1 MLAAVHSA
9 TILGAQG
16 HPVTVEVH
24 VARGLPAYSVVGL
37 PDEACR
43 ESRDRVR
50 AAVQSS
56 GLAWPAK
63 RITVNLAP
71 ATQRK
76 GGSGLDLA
84 IAVGVLVA
92 DEQLEAAAVAGFAFV
107 GELGLDGSVRAV
119 VGAAPMVAATKGE
132 PVVVA
137 TGSFREAQV
146 ATERPV
152 RTVGNL
158 ATLVEVVRGEA
169 PWPEPPDAGGVD
181 DPPPPL
187 DLADVRGQDA
197 ARRAL
202 EVAAAGE
209 HHLLFVGPPGSGKTM
224 LAQRLPGL
232 LPPLTAQAALEA
244 TMVHS
249 AAGLHLPPSGLV
261 RHAPFRA
268 PHHSSSLV
276 SLVGGGTA
284 TLRPGEAS
292 CAHGG
297 VLFLDELGEYPR
309 AVLDGLRQPLE
320 EGVVRVARARA
331 SATLP
336 ARFLLVAA
344 TNPCPCGGGP
354 PGACSCDEGARSRY
368 LRRLSGPLLDRFDLR
383 IGVHRPAVDELLSP
397 SGAERTVT
405 VAARVAAARD
415 RAMGRSG
422 MLNAAIPPAHLD
434 LWAPLTG
441 AARQLLRGELERDRL
456 SGRGYHRVRR
466 VARTIADL
474 DGDVELVGEE
484 HVALALAMR
493 VRVGEP
499 ARERAA

>member
-1 MLAAVHSA
+1 MIASVHSA

-24 VARGLPAYSVVGL
+24 VARGLPGYSVVGL

-50 AAVQSS
+50 AALLSS
-56 GLAWPAK
+56 ELTWPQK

-71 ATQRK
+71 ASQRK

-92 DEQLEAAAVAGFAFV
+92 DEQIPPDALAGLGFI

-119 VGAAPMVAATKGE
+119 LGAAPMAAASLGD

-137 TGSFREAQV
+137 AGCSGEARA
-146 ATERPV
+146 ATERTVRPV
-152 RTVGNL
+152 GSL
-158 ATLVEVVRGEA
+158 AELVAVARGEA
-169 PWPEPPDAGGVD
+169 PWPDPPDEPPVEEPE
-181 DPPPPL
+181 DPF
-187 DLADVRGQDA
+187 DLADVRGQPT

-202 EVAAAGE
+202 EIAAAGE
-209 HHLLFVGPPGSGKTM
+209 HHLLLVGPPGSGKTM

-232 LPPLTAQAALEA
+232 LPPLAADVALAA

-249 AAGLHLPPSGLV
+249 AAGLHLPPSGLIQ
-261 RHAPFRA
+261 RPPFRA

-276 SLVGGGTA
+276 SLVGGGTSS
-284 TLRPGEAS
+284 LRPGEAS
-292 CAHGG
+292 CSHGG
-297 VLFLDELGEYPR
+297 VLFLDELGEFPR
-309 AVLDGLRQPLE
+309 SVLDSLRQPLE
-320 EGVVRVARARA
+320 EGVVRVARARL
-331 SATLP
+331 SVTLP

-354 PGACSCDEGARSRY
+354 PGACCCDDTSRQRY

-383 IGVHRPAVDELLSP
+383 VGVNKPAVDDLVS
-397 SGAERTVT
+397 SGHEESSTA
-405 VAARVAAARD
+405 VARRVAVARR
-415 RAMGRSG
+415 RAVERAGIT
-422 MLNAAIPPAHLD
+422 NAAIPPGRLD
-434 LWAPLTG
+434 EWAPLTL
-441 AARQLLRGELERDRL
+441 AAANVLRWQLERDLL
-456 SGRGYHRVRR
+456 SGRGYHRIRR

-474 DGDVELVGEE
+474 AGAGDLVDEE
-484 HVALALAMR
+484 HVALALSMR
-493 VRVGEP
+493 VRIGHR
-499 ARERAA
+499 REEWVA